1 MGAASSSPTPCI
13 LPSTYK
19 PAKLPPLPELKAP
32 PSAGADIK
40 QEIAEE
46 VQSCSVYA
54 ASLYDH
60 GALVIHEVDCL
71 FEQSPND
78 VTVAEVAVAS
88 SRLGADLQ
96 AHVDA
101 SEENGPR
108 CLKSLEWCAGALQHD
123 SQARVEKLSSAKVEH
138 VLSPEQA
145 THCMQLRS
153 ALMAH
158 HSMVV
163 EGIIPRLTVVQQV
176 FVGAIKAENADSAA
190 KGEPT
195 K

>member
-1 MGAASSSPTPCI
+1 
-13 LPSTYK
+13 
-19 PAKLPPLPELKAP
+19 LPELKAP
-32 PSAGADIK
+32 PIAGADLK

-54 ASLYDH
+54 AALYDH
-60 GALVIHEVDCL
+60 GALVIQAVDCL

-78 VTVAEVAVAS
+78 VTVAEVAEAS

-108 CLKSLEWCAGALQHD
+108 CLKSLEWCSGALQHD
-123 SQARVEKLSSAKVEH
+123 NQARVEQLSSAKVLPEQLSSAKAEPI
-138 VLSPEQA
+138 LSPEQA
-145 THCMQLRS
+145 FHCMQLRS

-158 HSMVV
+158 HSMVG

-176 FVGAIKAENADSAA
+176 FVGAVKAENESNAA